1 MHWFIISAPFFVLG
15 ARQIPSIFLPHRKT
29 GSFYLSYLRGLVTFD
44 ILTPSGIELTDV
56 CWIDIPR
63 ISFPP
68 ILIMNGVR
76 ACRCALFL
84 SFIVSAYAR
93 THGVNPKTSTE
104 LAKSYLQMLKLSLTG
119 ELLKTDSIVPGTG
132 AADQLKKK
140 PFDAHLRSQGL
151 DWPSHGLTM
160 VGRMRL
166 ENIERL
172 LLSMIDAHVPGDFVE
187 CGVWRGGSSLFAR
200 GILKALNVHDRKVH
214 LVDSFEGLPK
224 ASQAKDRDVWSEMD
238 FLKVSLEEVQEPF
251 RQLGLLDPSV
261 AFHKGFFQ
269 HSLPPLRKQLL
280 ASNRTIAVLRMD
292 GDMFESTMDILYNL
306 YDLVSVGGCIII
318 DDFAI
323 REAKEAVETFLK
335 HHALIV
341 DYITIDESSSYFCKE
356 LETKVDSEW
365 YEEFNKKRTR
375 ASSAP

>member
-1 MHWFIISAPFFVLG
+1 MN
-15 ARQIPSIFLPHRKT
+15 
-29 GSFYLSYLRGLVTFD
+29 
-44 ILTPSGIELTDV
+44 
-56 CWIDIPR
+56 PR
-63 ISFPP
+63 T
-68 ILIMNGVR
+68 N
-76 ACRCALFL
+76 
-84 SFIVSAYAR
+84 
-93 THGVNPKTSTE
+93 TE
-104 LAKSYLQMLKLSLTG
+104 LANSYFQTLKLSLTG
-119 ELLKTDSIVPGTG
+119 ELLKTESLVPGTG
-132 AADQLKKK
+132 TADQLKKK
-140 PFDAHLRSQGL
+140 PFDAHLRSQGM

-172 LLSMIDAHVPGDFVE
+172 LLNMIDAHVPGDFVE

-200 GILKALNVHDRKVH
+200 GVLKALNVHDRKVH

-251 RQLGLLDPSV
+251 RQLGLLDHGV

-306 YDLVSVGGCIII
+306 YDLISVGGCIII
-318 DDFAI
+318 DDFTI
-323 REAKEAVETFLK
+323 QEAKEAVETFL
-335 HHALIV
+335 HHHELIV
-341 DYITIDESSSYFCKE
+341 DYVKIDDFSSYFCKE
-356 LETKVDSEW
+356 RETMVDSAW
-365 YEEFNKKRTR
+365 YKEFNKKRT
-375 ASSAP
+375 SSPP

>member
-1 MHWFIISAPFFVLG
+1 MLSAELSLTTCVLDRYNANFFSSDSVCVMKG
-15 ARQIPSIFLPHRKT
+15 ARA
-29 GSFYLSYLRGLVTFD
+29 V
-44 ILTPSGIELTDV
+44 
-56 CWIDIPR
+56 
-63 ISFPP
+63 
-68 ILIMNGVR
+68 
-76 ACRCALFL
+76 ACFLFL
-84 SFIVSAYAR
+84 SFVANSQAR
-93 THGVNPKTSTE
+93 IHGFNPKANTE
-104 LAKSYLQMLKLSLTG
+104 LAKSYLQTLKLSLTG
-119 ELLKTDSIVPGTG
+119 ELLKTDSLVFGTG
-132 AADQLKKK
+132 AVDQLKKK

-151 DWPSHGLTM
+151 DWPAHGLTM

-172 LLSMIDAHVPGDFVE
+172 LLHMIDAQVPGDFVE

-200 GILKALNVHDRKVH
+200 GVLKALNVHDRKVH

-251 RQLGLLDPSV
+251 RQLGLLDYGL

-280 ASNRTIAVLRMD
+280 ANKKRVAVLRMD

-306 YDLVSVGGCIII
+306 YDLVSIGGCVII

-323 REAKEAVETFLK
+323 QEAREAVETFLQ
-335 HHALIV
+335 HHGLIV
-341 DYITIDESSSYFCKE
+341 EYITIDESSSYFCKE
-356 LETKVDSEW
+356 RETKVDSAW

-375 ASSAP
+375 PSSAP

>member
-1 MHWFIISAPFFVLG
+1 M
-15 ARQIPSIFLPHRKT
+15 
-29 GSFYLSYLRGLVTFD
+29 Y
-44 ILTPSGIELTDV
+44 
-56 CWIDIPR
+56 PR
-63 ISFPP
+63 T
-68 ILIMNGVR
+68 N
-76 ACRCALFL
+76 
-84 SFIVSAYAR
+84 
-93 THGVNPKTSTE
+93 TE
-104 LAKSYLQMLKLSLTG
+104 LAKIYLQTLKLALTG

-132 AADQLKKK
+132 TADQLKKK

-172 LLSMIDAHVPGDFVE
+172 LLNMIDAQVPGDFVE

-200 GILKALNVHDRKVH
+200 GVLKALNVHDRKVH

-251 RQLGLLDPSV
+251 RQLDLLDHGV
-261 AFHKGFFQ
+261 TFHKGFFQ

-323 REAKEAVETFLK
+323 QEAKEAVETFL
-335 HHALIV
+335 HHHGLRV
-341 DYITIDESSSYFCKE
+341 DYVTIDESSSYFCKE
-356 LETKVDSEW
+356 QETKVDSAW
-365 YEEFNKKRTR
+365 YGEFNKKRTP
-375 ASSAP
+375 ASSPP

>member
-1 MHWFIISAPFFVLG
+1 MKEIRA
-15 ARQIPSIFLPHRKT
+15 
-29 GSFYLSYLRGLVTFD
+29 Y
-44 ILTPSGIELTDV
+44 V
-56 CWIDIPR
+56 CVI
-63 ISFPP
+63 
-68 ILIMNGVR
+68 
-76 ACRCALFL
+76 FL
-84 SFIVSAYAR
+84 SFLLTAQAR
-93 THGVNPKTSTE
+93 ILAVNPKGNTE
-104 LAKSYLQMLKLSLTG
+104 LVKSYLQTLKLSLTG
-119 ELLKTDSIVPGTG
+119 ELLKTDSFVPGAG
-132 AADQLKKK
+132 AVNQLQKG
-140 PFDAHLRSQGL
+140 PFDARLRSRGL
-151 DWPSHGLTM
+151 DWPAHGLTM

-172 LLSMIDAHVPGDFVE
+172 LFDAIAAQVPGDFVE

-200 GILKALNVHDRKVH
+200 GVLKALNVHDRRVH

-224 ASQAKDRDVWSEMD
+224 ASQEKDRDVWSKMD

-251 RQLGLLDPSV
+251 RQLGLLDHGV

-280 ASNRTIAVLRMD
+280 ANAKKIAVLRMD

-335 HHALIV
+335 HHGVIV
-341 DYITIDESSSYFCKE
+341 DYIAIDESSSYFCKE
-356 LETKVDSEW
+356 SETTVDTAW
-365 YEEFNKKRTR
+365 YDDFNTKRTL
-375 ASSAP
+375 AGSAH